1 MIEIACFHVDAFTTV
16 RFQGNPAGVCPLSA
30 WLPDAVMQQ
39 IAAENALPETAFFV
53 PRAGGDD
60 FDLRWFTP
68 EVEVDLCG
76 HATLAAALVLMRL
89 LDPARE
95 RVRFWSRSGP
105 LDVARAG
112 DEFTLDF
119 PGRPPARRGAWPEF
133 ARALGVTPQEVWVA
147 RDLVAVLAG
156 AAEVRA
162 LRPDLAAIAALPDT
176 FAVIVT
182 AAGDDDDTDF
192 VSRFFAPA
200 QGIPEDPVT
209 GSAHCT
215 LAPLWAE
222 RLGKTVLRAKQVGRR
237 GGEMVCTLAGDRVK
251 LTGRGVL
258 VKSGT
263 LFLDDMS

>member
-30 WLPDAVMQQ
+30 WLPDGVMQQ
-39 IAAENALPETAFFV
+39 IAGENALPETAFFV
-53 PRAGGDD
+53 PRAGSDD

-76 HATLAAALVLMRL
+76 HATLASALVLMRL

-105 LDVARAG
+105 LDVTRAG
-112 DEFTLDF
+112 DDFTLDF
-119 PGRPPARRGAWPEF
+119 PARPPVRRDAWPEL
-133 ARALGVTPQEVWVA
+133 ARALGATPREVWTS
-147 RDLVAVLAG
+147 RDVVAVFDD
-156 AAEVRA
+156 AAQVRG
-162 LRPDLAAIAALPDT
+162 LRPDLAAVAALPDT
-176 FAVIVT
+176 FAVIAT
-182 AAGDDDDTDF
+182 APGDGEDDF
-192 VSRFFAPA
+192 VSRFFAPV

-215 LAPLWAE
+215 LAPLWGDK
-222 RLGKTVLRAKQVGRR
+222 LNKKVLRARQGGRR
-237 GGEMVCTLAGDRVK
+237 GGELVCTLSGERVG